1 MKLFISWSGERSQAL
16 GQGLRDWIPLVLH
29 NVEPWLSEADIEAG
43 ERWAEAIAKELESS
57 NFGVICITKENV
69 GSPWVLFEA
78 GALAKSIQGNKVIP
92 LLLDLEIRDITGP
105 LAQFQAKKVDKAGVS
120 EIIQS
125 INAVEKAIPEAQ
137 AKKLFEALW
146 PEFEK
151 HVQSIPKTATVAKHS
166 RPQTEILEELVTS
179 IRSLD
184 SRFREVSEES
194 PRMFRHRRLRFHP
207 MMMHEM
213 MHMMGE
219 RPGDPIG
226 ILFLASL
233 FREDM
238 PWLYELGME
247 AYRAA
252 CSGIPDDT
260 ERALHRFR
268 RASKLFMKGPFPPEE
283 MGFDPRMLDMMVREL
298 DHLLREPERETEVAA
313 KPKRKKDAKEE

>member
-1 MKLFISWSGERSQAL
+1 MKLFISWSGERSQVL

-29 NVEPWLSEADIEAG
+29 NVVPWLSEADIEAG
-43 ERWAEAIAKELESS
+43 ERWAEAIAKELEAS
-57 NFGVICITKENV
+57 NFGIICITKENV
-69 GSPWVLFEA
+69 TSPWVLFES
-78 GALAKSIQGNKVIP
+78 GALAKSLQGNKVIP
-92 LLLDLEIRDITGP
+92 LLLDLEVRDITGP
-105 LAQFQAKKVDKAGVS
+105 LAQFQAKKVDKSGVI

-125 INAVEKAIPEAQ
+125 INAVEKSVPEAQ

-194 PRMFRHRRLRFHP
+194 PRMLRHRRFRFHP
-207 MMMHEM
+207 KMLHEL
-213 MHMMGE
+213 MHMIGE
-219 RPGDPIG
+219 RRGDPIG
-226 ILFLASL
+226 ILFLASQ

-252 CSGIPDDT
+252 CSGIPEEA

-268 RASKLFMKGPFPPEE
+268 RASKVLMMGPFFPDE
-283 MGFDPRMLDMMVREL
+283 MGFDPKMFDMMMMEL
-298 DHLLREPERETEVAA
+298 DHLLHEPEKESEPPA
-313 KPKRKKDAKEE
+313 KPKRKKDGKEE